1 MSIDEAPEPIP
12 IIPDVPRALSPLV
25 RRICADNP
33 GVMTGPGTNT
43 YLIGVDEIAVIDPG
57 PADEAHLDAVAGC
70 GGDRI
75 RWILLTHTHPDHGPG
90 AIGLKERTGAEILA
104 FESRDGIDVDGT
116 LGRRRHGRGH
126 RVAPDRRAH
135 AGPCLQPPLLHAG
148 GGALPVHR

>member
-57 PADEAHLDAVAGC
+57 PADEADVEAAVQARLDAGDSARDAATTVAADLGVPK
-70 GGDRI
+70 RQAYAVAN
-75 RWILLTHTHPDHGPG
+75 R
-90 AIGLKERTGAEILA
+90 LA
-104 FESRDGIDVDGT
+104 
-116 LGRRRHGRGH
+116 
-126 RVAPDRRAH
+126 
-135 AGPCLQPPLLHAG
+135 
-148 GGALPVHR
+148 

>member
-1 MSIDEAPEPIP
+1 MTIDEAPEPIP

-90 AIGLKERTGAEILA
+90 AIGLKKRTGAHESEIRELSLSGQGVKLG
-104 FESRDGIDVDGT
+104 EPLKHLRGVITWVPT
-116 LGRRRHGRGH
+116 LVGDPELSSDRKYGR
-126 RVAPDRRAH
+126 
-135 AGPCLQPPLLHAG
+135 
-148 GGALPVHR
+148 